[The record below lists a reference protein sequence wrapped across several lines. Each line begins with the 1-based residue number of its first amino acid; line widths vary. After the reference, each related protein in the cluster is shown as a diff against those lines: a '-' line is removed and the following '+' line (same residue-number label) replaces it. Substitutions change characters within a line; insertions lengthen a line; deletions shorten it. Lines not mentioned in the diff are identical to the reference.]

1 MRPFPSSSTLRK
13 TAPPPISH
21 NEMTLDLPPL
31 RSASSECDRSEGE
44 CQTLDQNLKLM
55 QCLSSENVRSVS
67 SPNTFGQGV
76 WNPSTYPRTFFQRYN
91 GRNPLSDP
99 LEDEGA
105 TESPWSCISLFP
117 LPEIPRFVIL
127 NLGRESSSSP
137 SGWICRQRGRFLAFS
152 RLRIPA
158 LPSFFVFSLARF
170 EGAHPGARALPS
182 AEIGRIARKTYLRN
196 VIFVP

>member
-31 RSASSECDRSEGE
+31 RSASSECDRSEV
-44 CQTLDQNLKLM
+44 K
-55 QCLSSENVRSVS
+55 
-67 SPNTFGQGV
+67 
-76 WNPSTYPRTFFQRYN
+76 TY
-91 GRNPLSDP
+91 
-99 LEDEGA
+99 
-105 TESPWSCISLFP
+105 
-117 LPEIPRFVIL
+117 EIPRFVIL

-182 AEIGRIARKTYLRN
+182 AEIGDLVAFDCHEAAQHSVLRN
-196 VIFVP
+196 SFANEWKLSHGDSKQDIACNKGEGR